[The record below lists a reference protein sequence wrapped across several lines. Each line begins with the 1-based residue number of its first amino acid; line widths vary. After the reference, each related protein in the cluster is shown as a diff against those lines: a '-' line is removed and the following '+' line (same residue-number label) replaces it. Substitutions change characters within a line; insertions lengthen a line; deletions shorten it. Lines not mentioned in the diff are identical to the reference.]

1 MIPHQYSYKTVKCE
15 GSAEFTERKS
25 EFIGWV
31 KPVYTEQDALDFIN
45 TVRSIHPSA
54 SHNAY
59 AYIIRD
65 TNITRVSDDGEP
77 SATAGMPI
85 LNILQKQEL
94 TNIVAVV
101 TRYFGGIMLGAGGLV
116 RAYSQAARMAVDAAG
131 ITIYESFTEFDV
143 VCSYADYEKLMKFIK
158 SEEIILDTTN
168 FEDSV
173 TLSFATK
180 NDNYEKICEK
190 IIDLTN
196 ARAAI
201 DKKSER
207 FDFFS

>member
-1 MIPHQYSYKTVKCE
+1 MIAYSYKTVKCE
-15 GSAEFTERKS
+15 SSAEFTERKS

-31 KPVYTEQDALDFIN
+31 KPVYTEQEALDFIN
-45 TVRSIHPSA
+45 TVRSLHPTA

-65 TNITRVSDDGEP
+65 NSITRASDDGEP
-77 SATAGMPI
+77 SSTAGMPI
-85 LNILQKQEL
+85 LNILQKQDL

-131 ITIYESFTEFDV
+131 TTIYESFTEFDV
-143 VCSYADYEKLMKFIK
+143 VCSYADYERLIKFIK
-158 SEEIILDTTN
+158 TEAVIHDDTI

-180 NDNYEKICEK
+180 NDNYEKFCEK

-196 ARAAI
+196 ARVII
-201 DKKSER
+201 DKRSER
-207 FDFFS
+207 FDFFE